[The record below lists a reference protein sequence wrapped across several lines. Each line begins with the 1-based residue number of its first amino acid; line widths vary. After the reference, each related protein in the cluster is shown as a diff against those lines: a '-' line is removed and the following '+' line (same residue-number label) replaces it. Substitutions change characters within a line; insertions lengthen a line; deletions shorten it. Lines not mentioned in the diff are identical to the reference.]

1 MLQTY
6 KAVLRGNKL
15 EEWSGGAPKQLDTER
30 GIEVC
35 VTILQDTAISLKT
48 ASHGKAMAE
57 ALEEIAVISS
67 PSSISGPSA
76 WQSEQRKDRALPDR
90 DT

>member
-6 KAVLRGNKL
+6 KAILRGNKL
-15 EEWSGGAPKQLDTER
+15 EWSGDAPKQLDTEQ
-30 GIEVC
+30 GVEVY
-35 VTILQDTAISLKT
+35 VTILQDTATSSKA
-48 ASHGKAMAE
+48 ASQGKAMAE
-57 ALEEIAVISS
+57 ALEKIAVISS
-67 PSSISGPSA
+67 PSSISDPSA